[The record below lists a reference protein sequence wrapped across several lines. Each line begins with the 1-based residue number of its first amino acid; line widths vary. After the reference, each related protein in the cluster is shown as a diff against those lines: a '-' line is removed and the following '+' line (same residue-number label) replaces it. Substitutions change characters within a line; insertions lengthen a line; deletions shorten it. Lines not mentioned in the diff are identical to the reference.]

1 MVSPGTAI
9 DKGEDILRP
18 DGYRG
23 VAAAAAAAVV
33 ENGRLELP

>member
-23 VAAAAAAAVV
+23 VAAAVL